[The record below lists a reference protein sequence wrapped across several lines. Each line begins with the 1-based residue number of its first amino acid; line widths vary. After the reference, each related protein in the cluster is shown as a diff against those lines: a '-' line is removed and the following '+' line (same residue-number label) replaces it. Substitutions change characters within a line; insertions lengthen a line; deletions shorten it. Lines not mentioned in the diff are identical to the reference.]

1 MKVNEQGQYEGIVN
15 GKTVCLPRV
24 TAIIGE
30 FLENWEAVPEYNLE
44 KAAKFGQAVHTA
56 TEYDDEGVLNLR
68 TLDRNIWPCVKAWR
82 TFQNDFDVKF
92 EAIEPVVYSL
102 RHGYAGR
109 IDRIGTVKGVRSVID
124 IKTAKHKSTHDL
136 QVAAYLNAWNELN
149 PRNRV
154 VRRYLVELRRNATYK
169 VTEMKGAGDF
179 AIFLSA
185 LALYRWKN
193 AYT

>member
-1 MKVNEQGQYEGIVN
+1 MKVNENGQYEDVVN
-15 GKTVCLPRV
+15 GQAVCFPRV
-24 TAIIGE
+24 TSIIGE
-30 FLENWEAVPEYNLE
+30 FLEDWSAVPVYNLE

-56 TEYDDEGVLNLR
+56 TEYDDEGVLKLHKMDVA
-68 TLDRNIWPCVKAWR
+68 LWPCVKAWR
-82 TFQNDFDVKF
+82 QFQKDFDVKF
-92 EAIEPVVYSL
+92 EAIEPIVYSMK
-102 RHGYAGR
+102 HGYAGR
-109 IDRIGTVKGVRSVID
+109 IDRIGTVKSVRSVID
-124 IKTAKHKSTHDL
+124 IKTAKYKPTHDL

-154 VRRYLVELRRNATYK
+154 VRRYLVELRRDGTYQ
-169 VTEMKGAGDF
+169 VIEMKGAGDF

>member
-15 GKTVCLPRV
+15 GQTVCFPRV
-24 TAIIGE
+24 TTIIGE
-30 FLENWEAVPEYNLE
+30 FLENWEAVPIYNLE

-56 TEYDDEGVLNLR
+56 TEYDDEGVLKLHKMSKE
-68 TLDRNIWPCVKAWR
+68 LWPCLKAWR
-82 TFQNDFDVKF
+82 QFKKDYDVKL
-92 EAIEPVVYSL
+92 EAIEPIVYSAKY
-102 RHGYAGR
+102 GFAGR
-109 IDRIGTVKGVRSVID
+109 ADRIGTVKSVRSVID
-124 IKTAKHKSTHDL
+124 IKTAKHKPTYDL
-136 QVAAYLNAWNELN
+136 QVSAYLNAWNELN

-185 LALYRWKN
+185 VALYRWKKIN
-193 AYT
+193 T